1 MKKKR
6 FIKLCMSCGVSRND
20 ARIIAEHRKRCD
32 EENAVKNHKL
42 KEIGYPARYM
52 QKTIF
57 IEFIDH
63 PCTLNGAYTING

>member
-6 FIKLCMSCGVSRND
+6 FIKLCMSCGLSRNE
-20 ARIIAEHRKRCD
+20 ARITAERRKRFD
-32 EENAVKNHKL
+32 DENAVKNHEL
-42 KEIGYPARYM
+42 KEIGFPARYM

-57 IEFIDH
+57 IDR